1 MILNKIYSG
10 QQLTL
15 TDIRLMLIMF
25 FKIKEQKVKESSI
38 DMFIKYMTKLNEHP
52 FIEEFNRFI
61 PFNKII
67 LDYLTPTI
75 AKHIDLME
83 IKDIKKNTTTLS
95 YNKEKYEKLEKDVN
109 K

>member
-1 MILNKIYSG
+1 MILNKIYSEE
-10 QQLTL
+10 QLTL
-15 TDIRLMLIMF
+15 EDVKIMLLMF
-25 FKIKEQKVKESSI
+25 FKIKNVKVKNSSI
-38 DMFIKYMTKLNEHP
+38 NMFIKYMTNFNEHP
-52 FIEEFNRFI
+52 MVELQRFI

-95 YNKEKYEKLEKDVN
+95 YNKEKYEKLEKDV

>member
-52 FIEEFNRFI
+52 FIEEFNRFR
-61 PFNKII
+61 PLNQII
-67 LDYLTPTI
+67 QDELIPTI
-75 AKHIDLME
+75 EHYIEVMKIY
-83 IKDIKKNTTTLS
+83 K
-95 YNKEKYEKLEKDVN
+95 NKEFIKFTFNEDKYQKLIK
-109 K
+109 

>member
-52 FIEEFNRFI
+52 FIEEFNKFK
-61 PFNKII
+61 PLNQII
-67 LDYLTPTI
+67 KEELVPTI
-75 AKHIDLME
+75 ENYLDVMKVLKNNE
-83 IKDIKKNTTTLS
+83 FIKFTFNED
-95 YNKEKYEKLEKDVN
+95 KYEKLLK
-109 K
+109 

>member
-1 MILNKIYSG
+1 MATILNKIYKQ

-52 FIEEFNRFI
+52 FIEEFNRFK
-61 PFNKII
+61 PLNLII
-67 LDYLTPTI
+67 QDELIPTI
-75 AKHIDLME
+75 ENYIEGMKIYKNNE
-83 IKDIKKNTTTLS
+83 FIKFIFNEDKYQKLIK
-95 YNKEKYEKLEKDVN
+95 
-109 K
+109 

>member
-1 MILNKIYSG
+1 MILNKIYSE

-52 FIEEFNRFI
+52 FIEEFNRFR
-61 PFNKII
+61 PLNQII
-67 LDYLTPTI
+67 QDELIPTI
-75 AKHIDLME
+75 ENYIEVMKIYKNNE
-83 IKDIKKNTTTLS
+83 FIKFTFNEDKYQKLIK
-95 YNKEKYEKLEKDVN
+95 
-109 K
+109 

>member
-1 MILNKIYSG
+1 MILHKIYN
-10 QQLTL
+10 QEQLTL
-15 TDIRLMLIMF
+15 TDIKLMLIMF
-25 FKIKEQKVKESSI
+25 FKIKRREVKESSI
-38 DMFIKYMTKLNEHP
+38 DMFIKYMTKFNEHP
-52 FIEEFNRFI
+52 FMVELQRFI

>member
-1 MILNKIYSG
+1 MILNKIYQN
-10 QQLTL
+10 QQLAL
-15 TDIRLMLIMF
+15 EDVKIMLKMF
-25 FKIKEQKVKESSI
+25 FKIKEQKIKNSSI
-38 DMFIKYMTKLNEHP
+38 DMFIKYMTNFNEHP
-52 FIEEFNRFI
+52 FMVELQRFV

>member
-52 FIEEFNRFI
+52 FIEEFNRFK
-61 PFNKII
+61 PLNQII
-67 LDYLTPTI
+67 QEELIPTI
-75 AKHIDLME
+75 DNYIEVVKIYKNNQF
-83 IKDIKKNTTTLS
+83 IKFTFN
-95 YNKEKYEKLEKDVN
+95 EQKYEKLLK
-109 K
+109 

>member
-15 TDIRLMLIMF
+15 DDVKIMLKMF

-52 FIEEFNRFI
+52 FIEEFNKFK
-61 PFNKII
+61 PLNQII
-67 LDYLTPTI
+67 KEELVPTI
-75 AKHIDLME
+75 ENYLDVMKVLKNNE
-83 IKDIKKNTTTLS
+83 FIKFTFNED
-95 YNKEKYEKLEKDVN
+95 KYEKLLK
-109 K
+109 

>member
-52 FIEEFNRFI
+52 FIEEFNKFR
-61 PFNKII
+61 PLDQII
-67 LDYLTPTI
+67 YEELIPTI
-75 AKHIDLME
+75 ENYIEVTKIYKNNE
-83 IKDIKKNTTTLS
+83 FIKFTFNDDKYKKLRQ
-95 YNKEKYEKLEKDVN
+95 
-109 K
+109 

>member
-38 DMFIKYMTKLNEHP
+38 DMFIKYMTNFNEHP
-52 FIEEFNRFI
+52 FMVELQRFI
-61 PFNKII
+61 PFNQII

-83 IKDIKKNTTTLS
+83 IKDVKKNTTTLS

>member
-1 MILNKIYSG
+1 LILNKIYQN
-10 QQLTL
+10 QQLAL
-15 TDIRLMLIMF
+15 EDVKIMLKMF
-25 FKIKEQKVKESSI
+25 FKIKEQKIKNSSI
-38 DMFIKYMTKLNEHP
+38 DMFIKYMTNFNEHP
-52 FIEEFNRFI
+52 FMVELQRFI
-61 PFNKII
+61 PFNQII

-83 IKDIKKNTTTLS
+83 IKDIKKNTITLS

>member
-52 FIEEFNRFI
+52 FIEEFT
-61 PFNKII
+61 FNEDKYQK
-67 LDYLTPTI
+67 L
-75 AKHIDLME
+75 
-83 IKDIKKNTTTLS
+83 IK
-95 YNKEKYEKLEKDVN
+95 
-109 K
+109 

>member
-52 FIEEFNRFI
+52 FIEEFNRFR
-61 PFNKII
+61 PLNQII
-67 LDYLTPTI
+67 QDELIPTI
-75 AKHIDLME
+75 ENYIEVMKIYKNNE
-83 IKDIKKNTTTLS
+83 FIKFTFNEDKYQKLIK
-95 YNKEKYEKLEKDVN
+95 
-109 K
+109 

>member
-38 DMFIKYMTKLNEHP
+38 DMFIKYVTKLNEHP
-52 FIEEFNRFI
+52 FIEEFNKFRPLNQIIQDELIPTIENHLDVTKVLENNEFI
-61 PFNKII
+61 KFTFNK
-67 LDYLTPTI
+67 D
-75 AKHIDLME
+75 
-83 IKDIKKNTTTLS
+83 
-95 YNKEKYEKLEKDVN
+95 KYEKLLK
-109 K
+109 

>member
-1 MILNKIYSG
+1 MATILNKIYKQ

-52 FIEEFNRFI
+52 FIEEFNKFR
-61 PFNKII
+61 PLNQII
-67 LDYLTPTI
+67 QDELIPTI
-75 AKHIDLME
+75 ENYIEVMKIYKNNE
-83 IKDIKKNTTTLS
+83 FIKFTFNEDKYQKLIK
-95 YNKEKYEKLEKDVN
+95 
-109 K
+109 

>member
-1 MILNKIYSG
+1 MILNKIYQN

-52 FIEEFNRFI
+52 FIEEFNKFR
-61 PFNKII
+61 PLNLII
-67 LDYLTPTI
+67 QDELIPTI
-75 AKHIDLME
+75 ENYIEVMKIYKGNE
-83 IKDIKKNTTTLS
+83 FIKFTFNED
-95 YNKEKYEKLEKDVN
+95 KYQKLLK
-109 K
+109 

>member
-1 MILNKIYSG
+1 MILNKIYQN

-15 TDIRLMLIMF
+15 EDVKMMLLMF
-25 FKIKEQKVKESSI
+25 FKIKNVKVKNSSI
-38 DMFIKYMTKLNEHP
+38 NMFIKYMTNFNENP
-52 FIEEFNRFI
+52 FMVELQRFI
-61 PFNKII
+61 PFNQII

>member
-25 FKIKEQKVKESSI
+25 FKIKEQKVKDSSI

-52 FIEEFNRFI
+52 FIEEFNKFR
-61 PFNKII
+61 PLNQII
-67 LDYLTPTI
+67 QDELIPTI
-75 AKHIDLME
+75 ENYIEVMKIYKNNE
-83 IKDIKKNTTTLS
+83 FIKFIFNEDKYQKLIK
-95 YNKEKYEKLEKDVN
+95 
-109 K
+109 

>member
-38 DMFIKYMTKLNEHP
+38 NMFIKYMTKLNEHP
-52 FIEEFNRFI
+52 FIEEFNKFR
-61 PFNKII
+61 PLNQII
-67 LDYLTPTI
+67 QDELIPTI
-75 AKHIDLME
+75 ENYIEVMKIYE
-83 IKDIKKNTTTLS
+83 GNEFIKFTFNT
-95 YNKEKYEKLEKDVN
+95 NKYQKLLN
-109 K
+109 

>member
-1 MILNKIYSG
+1 MILNKIYSK

-52 FIEEFNRFI
+52 FIEEFNRFR
-61 PFNKII
+61 PLNQII
-67 LDYLTPTI
+67 QDELIPTI
-75 AKHIDLME
+75 ENYIEVMKIYKNNE
-83 IKDIKKNTTTLS
+83 FIKFTFNEDKYQKLIK
-95 YNKEKYEKLEKDVN
+95 
-109 K
+109 

>member
-52 FIEEFNRFI
+52 FMVELQRFI
-61 PFNKII
+61 PFNQII

-75 AKHIDLME
+75 AKHIELME

>member
-1 MILNKIYSG
+1 MATILNKIYKQ

-52 FIEEFNRFI
+52 FIEEFNRFR
-61 PFNKII
+61 PLNQII
-67 LDYLTPTI
+67 QDELIPTI
-75 AKHIDLME
+75 ENYIEVMKIYKNNE
-83 IKDIKKNTTTLS
+83 FIKFTFNEDKYQKLIK
-95 YNKEKYEKLEKDVN
+95 
-109 K
+109 

>member
-1 MILNKIYSG
+1 MILNKIYQN

-52 FIEEFNRFI
+52 FIEEFNRFR
-61 PFNKII
+61 PLNQII
-67 LDYLTPTI
+67 KEELIPTI
-75 AKHIDLME
+75 ENYLDVMKVLKNNE
-83 IKDIKKNTTTLS
+83 FIKFTFNEDKYQKLIK
-95 YNKEKYEKLEKDVN
+95 
-109 K
+109 

>member
-1 MILNKIYSG
+1 MILNKIYQN

-52 FIEEFNRFI
+52 FIEEFNKFKPLNR
-61 PFNKII
+61 II
-67 LDYLTPTI
+67 KEELIPTI
-75 AKHIDLME
+75 ENYLDVMKVLKNNE
-83 IKDIKKNTTTLS
+83 FIKFTFNEDKYQKLIK
-95 YNKEKYEKLEKDVN
+95 
-109 K
+109 

>member
-10 QQLTL
+10 QQLAL

-52 FIEEFNRFI
+52 FIEEFNKFR
-61 PFNKII
+61 PLNQII
-67 LDYLTPTI
+67 QEELIPTI
-75 AKHIDLME
+75 DNYIEVVKIYKNNQF
-83 IKDIKKNTTTLS
+83 IKFTFN
-95 YNKEKYEKLEKDVN
+95 EQKYEKLLK
-109 K
+109 